1 MPGTIPRALL
11 LLASIAVSSAAAA
24 QTAYKCGS
32 SYSQTPC
39 AGGVAIDTSDPRSG
53 EQKKQADLA
62 TERDMRTADAMEQ
75 SRIEREQMDLAANT
89 PALPPASAA
98 GAGES
103 QTSQVKKIKKKNKNK
118 KKQVTASAKGAAGKQ
133 QKTQAKK
140 PTTNYRGAGK
150 P

>member
-11 LLASIAVSSAAAA
+11 LLASVAVSAAAAA

-39 AGGVAIDTSDPRSG
+39 DGGVAIDTSDPRSG

-62 TERDMRTADAMEQ
+62 TQRDMRTADAMEQ

-89 PALPPASAA
+89 PVLPPASAA
-98 GAGES
+98 GAGER
-103 QTSQVKKIKKKNKNK
+103 QTSPVKKTKKKKNKK
-118 KKQVTASAKGAAGKQ
+118 SGTGLAQGAAGTQ

-140 PTTNYRGAGK
+140 PTTSGRGVGK